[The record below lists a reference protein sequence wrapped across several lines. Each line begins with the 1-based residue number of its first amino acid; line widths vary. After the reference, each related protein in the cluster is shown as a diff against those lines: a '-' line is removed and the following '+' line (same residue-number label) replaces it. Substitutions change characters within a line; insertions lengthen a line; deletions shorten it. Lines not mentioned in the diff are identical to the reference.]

1 MISGSVCVVVHSG
14 KRKHHHAVLNAH
26 PRLQRLLTVLL
37 SLCFVASFF
46 AYLAVYTVTD
56 NLLNARFYT
65 RALERNDIYD
75 RIYTELLADPALRS
89 VTERLLGDLRIGRR
103 YSQETYSQIVS
114 TLRLVLP
121 PDVLRQ
127 ATDFLFQELTA
138 YLSGE
143 RQRLRSNINLSKAI
157 NDPELQQRMIAAVQS
172 VQARLVAD
180 SRVGSLVSTSAL
192 SAPVLTPDSLY
203 AQIEKYMRAL
213 AAGRLEELPFDLT
226 NLSIAS
232 LSPAQK
238 QEIARLL
245 LAPARDRVTE
255 ETRLQVETALMDND
269 LVGAIA
275 IASGQ
280 LLTVRIQDAIQNLRA
295 ELPIGTL
302 SGVEA
307 FADLADETTV
317 TVVQELN
324 DTRRLAL
331 LFRND
336 LMPPIVI
343 LQIVSVV
350 GLAAL
355 HGKRVHCTFGLF
367 GWLLVLCG
375 AATLLGW
382 VAVDATVSLPFE
394 EFTRVTLNG
403 TPLPPS
409 LQNML
414 RDVLDSLFD
423 SVGDSVRAR
432 GIVALALGSPLL
444 MVWFT
449 PAVFRLVMHLVR
461 PLSTRPVLSFTVLL
475 VLIVVTPIV
484 IDLLRAERAV
494 RARPLRCNGH
504 EELCDRR
511 FDEVVFP
518 ATHNAMAASN
528 LGWIWPHHDSNLSAQ
543 LKAGVRAFLLDTHYG
558 DTPDEIQRYLSTF
571 PNSSRALME
580 RIINAADP
588 VTRGPGLFLCH
599 NLCALGA
606 TPLEDALTD
615 LRAFLDRHQHEVIV
629 LILQDEVSAADTAA
643 AFEVSGLL
651 RYVYTHPPD
660 AAWPTLR
667 EMIERNERVVVF
679 AEQGGPPP
687 AWYHHF
693 WNDAEE
699 TRYSYRSPEEFD
711 CAPNRGGTGKPLFL
725 LNHWIARRAPD
736 RVDAARINA
745 YDFLLS
751 RALTCAEERGQMPN
765 FIAVDFYGIGDL
777 FRVVDTLNGLMG
789 ARAENIAGA

>member
-56 NLLNARFYT
+56 NLLNTRFYT

-172 VQARLVAD
+172 IQARLVAD
-180 SRVGSLVSTSAL
+180 SRVGSLVGTSAL

-232 LSPAQK
+232 LSSAQK

>member
-1 MISGSVCVVVHSG
+1 
-14 KRKHHHAVLNAH
+14 VLRAH
-26 PRLQRLLTVLL
+26 PLLERLLTILL
-37 SLCFVASFF
+37 SILFIASFF
-46 AYLAVYTVTD
+46 AYVAVYVVTD
-56 NLLNARFYT
+56 NLLNAHFYT
-65 RALERNDIYD
+65 SALERNDIYD
-75 RIYTELLADPALRS
+75 RVYTELLADPALRS
-89 VTERLLGDLRIGRR
+89 VTERLLGDLRISQR

-114 TLRLVLP
+114 ALRLVVP

-138 YLSGE
+138 YLAGE
-143 RQRLRSNINLSKAI
+143 RQRLRSNINLTKAI

-172 VQARLVAD
+172 IQAQLIANARI
-180 SRVGSLVSTSAL
+180 GSLVSTSAL
-192 SAPVLTPDSLY
+192 GAPALTPDTLY
-203 AQIEKYMRAL
+203 DQIERYMRAL

-245 LAPARDRVTE
+245 LAPASDRVTE
-255 ETRLQVETALMDND
+255 ETRLQVETALLDND

-275 IASGQ
+275 MASGQ
-280 LLTVRIQDAIQNLRA
+280 LLTVRIQDAVQNLRA

-307 FADLADETTV
+307 FADLANQTTN

-324 DTRRLAL
+324 DTRRLT
-331 LFRND
+331 LFFRDD
-336 LMPPIVI
+336 LMPVVVVVLTGSVLGLAI
-343 LQIVSVV
+343 LQ
-350 GLAAL
+350 GT
-355 HGKRVHCTFGLF
+355 RVHRAFGLF
-367 GWLLVLCG
+367 GWLLIGCG
-375 AATLLGW
+375 AGTLLAW
-382 VAVDATVSLPFE
+382 AVVDTALSFPFE
-394 EFTRVTLNG
+394 EFTGATLNG
-403 TPLPPS
+403 APLPPS

-414 RDVLDSLFD
+414 RDVLASLRD
-423 SVGDSVRAR
+423 SVGDSVRER
-432 GIVALALGSPLL
+432 GIVALILGGLFVL
-444 MVWFT
+444 IWAT
-449 PAVFRLVMHLVR
+449 PVAFRLVLWLAR
-461 PLSTRPVLSFTVLL
+461 PLVLRPILSIAVLVLL
-475 VLIVVTPIV
+475 IIATPIA
-484 IDLLRAERAV
+484 IDLLRAERSV
-494 RARPLRCNGH
+494 RARPLRCNGY
-504 EELCDRR
+504 EALCDRH
-511 FDEVVFP
+511 FDQVVFP

-528 LGWIWPHHDSNLSAQ
+528 LGWIWPHHDGGLSAQ

-558 DTPDEIQRYLSTF
+558 DTPDEIARYLSTF

-588 VTRGPGLFLCH
+588 STRGPGLFLCH

-606 TPLEDALTD
+606 TPLEEALAD
-615 LRAFLDRHQHEVIV
+615 MRAFLDRNQHEVIV

-643 AFEVSGLL
+643 AFEASGLI
-651 RYVYTHPPD
+651 RYVYTHSPEAD
-660 AAWPTLR
+660 WPTLR

-693 WNDAEE
+693 WDYAEE

-711 CAPNRGGTGKPLFL
+711 CAPNRGGTDKPLFL

-745 YDFLLS
+745 YDFLLN
-751 RALTCAEERGQMPN
+751 RALTCAEERGHVPN
-765 FIAVDFYGIGDL
+765 FVAVDFYGIGDL
-777 FRVVDTLNGLMG
+777 FRVVDMLNGLVG
-789 ARAENIAGA
+789 ARVESVAGT

>member
-1 MISGSVCVVVHSG
+1 MLSD
-14 KRKHHHAVLNAH
+14 H
-26 PRLQRLLTVLL
+26 PRLERLLTILL
-37 SLCFVASFF
+37 SVCFIASFF
-46 AYLAVYTVTD
+46 AYLAVYVVTD
-56 NLLNARFYT
+56 NLLNAHFYT
-65 RALERNDIYD
+65 RALERNNIYE
-75 RIYTELLADPALRS
+75 RVYTELLADPALRS
-89 VTERLLGDLRIGRR
+89 VTEQLLGDLRISRR

-114 TLRLVLP
+114 ALRLVLP

-172 VQARLVAD
+172 IQARLIAD
-180 SRVGSLVSTSAL
+180 TRVGSLVGTTAL
-192 SAPVLTPDSLY
+192 SAPMLTPDTLY

-255 ETRLQVETALMDND
+255 ETRLQVETALLDND

-280 LLTVRIQDAIQNLRA
+280 LLTVRIQDAVQNLRA

-307 FADLADETTV
+307 FADLADETTT

-331 LFRND
+331 LFRDD
-336 LMPPIVI
+336 LLPVIVVVQV
-343 LQIVSVV
+343 LSVL

-355 HGKRVHCTFGLF
+355 QGARVRRAFGLF
-367 GWLLVLCG
+367 GWLLVGCG
-375 AATLLGW
+375 VGTLLAW
-382 VAVDATVSLPFE
+382 AAIATTLSLPFE
-394 EFTRVTLNG
+394 EFTAVTIDG
-403 TPLPPS
+403 APLPSS
-409 LQNML
+409 LQHML
-414 RDVLDSLFD
+414 RDVLASLRD

-432 GIVALALGSPLL
+432 GIIALALGSLL
-444 MVWFT
+444 LIVWAT
-449 PAVFRLVMHLVR
+449 PAIFRLLTRLVR
-461 PLSTRPVLSFTVLL
+461 PLSTRPILSFVVLL
-475 VLIVVTPIV
+475 LLIFVTPIV
-484 IDLLRAERAV
+484 IDLLRAQRSV
-494 RARPLRCNGH
+494 QARPLRCNGR

-528 LGWIWPHHDSNLSAQ
+528 LGWIWPHHDGGLSAQ

-571 PNSSRALME
+571 PNSSQALME

-588 VTRGPGLFLCH
+588 ATRGPGLFLCH

-606 TPLEDALTD
+606 TPLQDALTD
-615 LRAFLDRHQHEVIV
+615 LRAFLDHNHQEVVV
-629 LILQDEVSAADTAA
+629 LILQDEVSAEDTAA
-643 AFEVSGLL
+643 AFEASRLI
-651 RYVYTHPPD
+651 RYVYTHPAD
-660 AAWPTLR
+660 AEWPTLR
-667 EMIERNERVVVF
+667 QMIERNERVIVF

-687 AWYHHF
+687 AWYHHM
-693 WNDAEE
+693 WDYAEE
-699 TRYSYRSPEEFD
+699 TRFSYLSPEEFD
-711 CAPNRGGTGKPLFL
+711 CVPNRGGTGKPLFL

-751 RALTCAEERGQMPN
+751 RALACAEERGQMPS

-777 FRVVDTLNGLMG
+777 FRVVDALNGLVG
-789 ARAENIAGA
+789 ARAASVAGT

>member
-1 MISGSVCVVVHSG
+1 MLSD
-14 KRKHHHAVLNAH
+14 H
-26 PRLQRLLTVLL
+26 PRLERLLTILL
-37 SLCFVASFF
+37 SVCFIASFF
-46 AYLAVYTVTD
+46 AYLAVYVVTD
-56 NLLNARFYT
+56 NLLNAHFYT
-65 RALERNDIYD
+65 RALERNNIYE
-75 RIYTELLADPALRS
+75 RVYTELLADPALRS
-89 VTERLLGDLRIGRR
+89 VTEQLLGDLRISRR

-114 TLRLVLP
+114 ALRLVLP

-172 VQARLVAD
+172 IQARLIAD
-180 SRVGSLVSTSAL
+180 TRVGSLVGTTAL
-192 SAPVLTPDSLY
+192 SAPMLTPDTLY

-255 ETRLQVETALMDND
+255 ETRLQVETALLDND

-280 LLTVRIQDAIQNLRA
+280 LLTVRIQDAVQNLRA

-307 FADLADETTV
+307 FADLADETTT

-331 LFRND
+331 LFRDD
-336 LMPPIVI
+336 LLPVIVVVQV
-343 LQIVSVV
+343 LSVL

-355 HGKRVHCTFGLF
+355 QGARVRRAFGLF
-367 GWLLVLCG
+367 GWLLVGCG
-375 AATLLGW
+375 AGALFTWTAIESTL
-382 VAVDATVSLPFE
+382 SFPFE
-394 EFTRVTLNG
+394 EFTHLTING
-403 TPLPPS
+403 TPLPAS

-414 RDVLDSLFD
+414 RDVLASLRD
-423 SVGDSVRAR
+423 GVGDSIRAR
-432 GIVALALGSPLL
+432 AIVALALGSLL
-444 MVWFT
+444 LIVWIT
-449 PAVFRLVMHLVR
+449 PAVFRLLMRLMR
-461 PLSTRPVLSFTVLL
+461 PLSTRPMLAFTVLL
-475 VLIVVTPIV
+475 VLISVTLFAL
-484 IDLLRAERAV
+484 DLLRAERSV
-494 RARPLRCNGH
+494 RARPLRCNGR

-528 LGWIWPHHDSNLSAQ
+528 LGWIWPHHDGGLTAQ

-571 PNSSRALME
+571 PTSSRALME

-606 TPLEDALTD
+606 TPLQDALTD
-615 LRAFLDRHQHEVIV
+615 LRAFLDRNQHEVIV

-643 AFEVSGLL
+643 AFEASGLQ
-651 RYVYTHPPD
+651 RYVYTHSPD
-660 AAWPTLR
+660 ADWPTLR

-693 WNDAEE
+693 WDYAEE

-745 YDFLLS
+745 YDFLLN

-777 FRVVDTLNGLMG
+777 FRVVDTLNGLVG
-789 ARAENIAGA
+789 ARAESVAGT